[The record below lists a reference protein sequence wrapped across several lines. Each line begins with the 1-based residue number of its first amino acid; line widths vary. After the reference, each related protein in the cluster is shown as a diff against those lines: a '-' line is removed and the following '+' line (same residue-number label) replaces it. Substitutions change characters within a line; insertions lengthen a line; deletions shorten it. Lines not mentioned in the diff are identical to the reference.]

1 VCHLTEMVEEK
12 PLYVRSL
19 KGTTMASRSL
29 RLVPAILIIT
39 LVLAGGSKVHAAPGP
54 AVVFSSRCSSCHS
67 IGKGDVVG
75 PDLKGV
81 TSRHGR
87 DWLHRFIHSSQSVVQ
102 SGDPQA
108 KALFK
113 KYGRQVMPDHP
124 LSDPEIDALLTY
136 IEAGG
141 SANEEEMR
149 RPASAA
155 TAVEIRRGR
164 DLFFGRVKLSH
175 GGAACIHCHTAGAA
189 DPLAAGTLAPDLT
202 RIYLKYRD
210 WGMEQVLER
219 PQLQFPMMTDLY
231 GQQPLTPDEVY
242 ALTAFLCRMAHS
254 PERPVDPSSPLRTAA
269 FLGFG
274 ASALLFWWADRRRG
288 GR

>member
-1 VCHLTEMVEEK
+1 MC
-12 PLYVRSL
+12 
-19 KGTTMASRSL
+19 
-29 RLVPAILIIT
+29 
-39 LVLAGGSKVHAAPGP
+39 GSEVHAAPGP

-67 IGKGDVVG
+67 VGKGDLVG

-87 DWLHRFIHSSQSVVQ
+87 DWLHRFIHSSQSVVR

-108 KALFK
+108 KALFTR
-113 KYGRQVMPDHP
+113 YGRQVMPDHP
-124 LSDPEIDALLTY
+124 LSDPEIDALLAY

-141 SANEEEMR
+141 PAKEAEI

-155 TAVEIRRGR
+155 TAAEVRLGH
-164 DLFFGRVKLSH
+164 DLFFGRARFSR
-175 GGAACIHCHTAGAA
+175 GGAACVHCHTAGAS
-189 DPLAAGTLAPDLT
+189 DPLAAGTVAPDLT
-202 RIYLKYRD
+202 RIYGKYRD

-219 PQLQFPMMTDLY
+219 PQFQFPMMADLY
-231 GQQPLTPDEVY
+231 GKQPLTHDEVY

-254 PERPVDPSSPLRTAA
+254 PEVPANPSSPLRTAA

-288 GR
+288 RR